1 MRIIGITGGI
11 CSGKSGVTKM
21 VLRRGF
27 PVIDCDKI
35 TDALYEEQWFLEELK
50 KLFGNRILYN
60 GEVNRGRLGSLVFS
74 EYKEMKKL
82 NKLCFPL
89 ILEEINRLLEVY
101 MSEGYEYVFIDA
113 PTLFESGLDKCVSF
127 TDFWIVSVTKVT
139 QIERLKRRKPYL
151 SQKAINNIFS
161 SQLENRERL
170 QYATYIIPN
179 DTRNPKLLADKVD
192 RGLEIIGAISREDR
206 L

>member
-74 EYKEMKKL
+74 EYK
-82 NKLCFPL
+82 
-89 ILEEINRLLEVY
+89 
-101 MSEGYEYVFIDA
+101 
-113 PTLFESGLDKCVSF
+113 
-127 TDFWIVSVTKVT
+127 
-139 QIERLKRRKPYL
+139 
-151 SQKAINNIFS
+151 
-161 SQLENRERL
+161 
-170 QYATYIIPN
+170 
-179 DTRNPKLLADKVD
+179 
-192 RGLEIIGAISREDR
+192 
-206 L
+206 